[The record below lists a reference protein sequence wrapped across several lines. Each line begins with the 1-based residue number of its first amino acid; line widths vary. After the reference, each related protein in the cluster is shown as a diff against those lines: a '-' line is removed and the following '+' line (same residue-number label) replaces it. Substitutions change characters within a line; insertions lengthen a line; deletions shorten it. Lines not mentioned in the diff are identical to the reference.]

1 MISVFKTSVR
11 SQVEVQHLKPHI
23 DKIVSTWNFDLQ
35 DCDNILRI
43 DCEEDI
49 VMTIIHLLKMH
60 DFHCE
65 ELE

>member
-1 MISVFKTSVR
+1 MISVFKTSVT
-11 SQVEVQHLKPHI
+11 SKLEVQHLKPHI

-43 DCEEDI
+43 ESEED
-49 VMTIIHLLKMH
+49 VVLNIIHVLKVH
-60 DFHCE
+60 DFICE